1 MANTVCFHAVG
12 RRKKAIARVRLLPGE
27 GKMCIRDSFGSLEA
41 IAQTKYELIQTLP
54 EAGAAFFGSDGGFG
68 DRLYALCK
76 KEKYRAGVGSE
87 PPCFMEAGH
96 VETGVRGTR
105 FELVCADGEHAWMQT
120 PLLGSFSVRNIALAA
135 AVARKLGLSMEE
147 IARGVEKLKPLRH
160 RLQLVPGEL
169 NVIDD
174 SLNALPEGAEEAL
187 RVLAEFPGR
196 RILVT
201 AGLAGLGADAGDRN
215 FAFGTQIAGCAD
227 YVVLVGPEST
237 REVMRGLMSARYPK
251 SSVRMVR
258 EDADAAAL
266 VKELAGK
273 GDSVLYL
280 SLIHIYI
287 YCFFSLDTPFYRAMR
302 ERGYL
307 AELQGESARRLADA
321 VCEGIQTECYDAD
334 HVLRA
339 IPVSAIIG
347 ERLAANTSLWERL
360 NLGAYPQTWD
370 QMFDFIENWCRNSE
384 MNSQYALMGY
394 TSAEETRNMIG
405 YILRADYDTYRQ
417 SFEEPIKYSTEIYQR
432 LLHRLQTLPLD
443 DLEYDVEYE
452 YDHILLSDLY
462 LPSPVGGGF
471 IDPSMSCLQLSVDG
485 TVPTPALAVV
495 YYLCVN
501 PSSENLERA
510 MELVNFFAENI
521 PLENRATLCPD
532 FDTPIASDEL
542 EQRKAAYDEQLE
554 ALAIRYGETNDRAE
568 QTALQL
574 EMEQLSRDFQYYIQN
589 NAYLV
594 DQNSLERYHR
604 DIQNG
609 LVVDY
614 GEGVLDADTLGKLS
628 DKHEMFIAG
637 MLTVEQYTEVLDLSL
652 IHI

>member
-1 MANTVCFHAVG
+1 MVYTVIRILVIAACCTAAGLGAMHMLQAQRYRIPALKQDLRRYGGLLGTDVLVALGATLVNWYLPVLLSMVIQKEQFRENLSNWLALALFVGATAVVWARKRLIPQRKPFG
-12 RRKKAIARVRLLPGE
+12 WTRRICRLVTAVFLLNLMLAALLNLLSLSPYLTFAAADYAVLLGAMLMRPLEDGINARYYRAAQKKLAAAKGLIRIGVTGSYGKTDTKLILRTILSEKYRVLATPPSFSTAMGVSRVVNEQLNPEHQVFIAEMGAQQKGEIRDIARLVRPQYGALT
-27 GKMCIRDSFGSLEA
+27 CIGPAHLDSFGSLEA
-41 IAQTKYELIQTLP
+41 IAQTKYELIQALP
-54 EAGAAFFGSDGGFG
+54 EDGAAFFGSDGGFG

-273 GDSVLYL
+273 GDSVLY
-280 SLIHIYI
+280 
-287 YCFFSLDTPFYRAMR
+287 
-302 ERGYL
+302 
-307 AELQGESARRLADA
+307 
-321 VCEGIQTECYDAD
+321 EG
-334 HVLRA
+334 V
-339 IPVSAIIG
+339 
-347 ERLAANTSLWERL
+347 
-360 NLGAYPQTWD
+360 YP
-370 QMFDFIENWCRNSE
+370 
-384 MNSQYALMGY
+384 
-394 TSAEETRNMIG
+394 
-405 YILRADYDTYRQ
+405 
-417 SFEEPIKYSTEIYQR
+417 
-432 LLHRLQTLPLD
+432 
-443 DLEYDVEYE
+443 
-452 YDHILLSDLY
+452 
-462 LPSPVGGGF
+462 
-471 IDPSMSCLQLSVDG
+471 
-485 TVPTPALAVV
+485 
-495 YYLCVN
+495 
-501 PSSENLERA
+501 
-510 MELVNFFAENI
+510 
-521 PLENRATLCPD
+521 
-532 FDTPIASDEL
+532 
-542 EQRKAAYDEQLE
+542 
-554 ALAIRYGETNDRAE
+554 
-568 QTALQL
+568 
-574 EMEQLSRDFQYYIQN
+574 
-589 NAYLV
+589 
-594 DQNSLERYHR
+594 
-604 DIQNG
+604 
-609 LVVDY
+609 
-614 GEGVLDADTLGKLS
+614 GEG
-628 DKHEMFIAG
+628 E
-637 MLTVEQYTEVLDLSL
+637 E
-652 IHI
+652 

>member
-1 MANTVCFHAVG
+1 M
-12 RRKKAIARVRLLPGE
+12 KKAVAILGTIVFFLCVQCVLQARAEGTSEPKERLTVYGPINDAVAL
-27 GKMCIRDSFGSLEA
+27 KYLEA
-41 IAQTKYELIQTLP
+41 HPGIAIE
-54 EAGAAFFGSDGGFG
+54 
-68 DRLYALCK
+68 RLSYMDA
-76 KEKYRAGVGSE
+76 
-87 PPCFMEAGH
+87 H
-96 VETGVRGTR
+96 
-105 FELVCADGEHAWMQT
+105 Q
-120 PLLGSFSVRNIALAA
+120 LLNR
-135 AVARKLGLSMEE
+135 AVAHDEE
-147 IARGVEKLKPLRH
+147 P
-160 RLQLVPGEL
+160 
-169 NVIDD
+169 D
-174 SLNALPEGAEEAL
+174 
-187 RVLAEFPGR
+187 
-196 RILVT
+196 
-201 AGLAGLGADAGDRN
+201 
-215 FAFGTQIAGCAD
+215 
-227 YVVLVGPEST
+227 
-237 REVMRGLMSARYPK
+237 
-251 SSVRMVR
+251 
-258 EDADAAAL
+258 
-266 VKELAGK
+266 
-273 GDSVLYL
+273 
-280 SLIHIYI
+280 I

-417 SFEEPIKYSTEIYQR
+417 SFEEPLKYSTEIYQR

-471 IDPSMSCLQLSVDG
+471 TDPSMSCLQLSVDG

-542 EQRKAAYDEQLE
+542 EQRKAEYDEQLE

-637 MLTVEQYTEVLDLSL
+637 MLTVEQYTEVLDQIVYMQEQEWKSS
-652 IHI
+652 I